1 MGNYIETKKE
11 IKNYI
16 FARIPLIILDTQE
29 RERAERL
36 LCEAGQEMKI
46 EIACYT
52 DARQVCHLGSNVT
65 KDVDSDPL
73 PFVADQFR
81 RKRGVTFVL
90 GDVRRISEESLYGRE
105 IVNLLYL
112 AMEQAC
118 TLIIITADTV
128 WQRIAGFGLKTSLD
142 LPDAKERREQIERF
156 QRRFGGRFTI
166 EWEEDEI
173 LRASALL
180 RGFTELQI
188 ENILSSVLVEYGG
201 LGKAQL
207 YELTRLKSRMYA
219 AVPCIQEVKVS
230 EKLAVSGLER
240 LKDWLREKRRLF
252 FVPDEVLREYD
263 LTAPKGILLAGVPGC
278 GKSYSAKMTAREWE
292 LPLFRF
298 DIGSVYDKWVGESER
313 RMREA
318 LRFIDNVAPCVV
330 WIDEIEKA
338 LSVSDSGNDTGKR
351 VLGQFLFWLQ
361 ESESRVFLVATAN
374 DIEKLPPELFR
385 KGRFSEMF
393 FVDLP
398 KENERRQAICQY
410 MARCLK
416 YSFSSEFIEELVQ
429 ITEGFSFADIEYVI
443 KEAAQK
449 ALLYGAGGIGEPEI
463 RGLFQK
469 VVPFAKTN
477 PEAVGRLRKWGCERA
492 IAASIEKNEG
502 GEGHE

>member
-1 MGNYIETKKE
+1 MGNYQATKKE

-29 RERAERL
+29 RERAQRL
-36 LCEAGQEMKI
+36 LGEVAEEMRI
-46 EIACYT
+46 EISCYT
-52 DARQVCHLGSNVT
+52 DARQVWHLGNNVT

-81 RKRGVTFVL
+81 RKRNMTFVL
-90 GDVRRISEESLYGRE
+90 GDVRRISEESLYARE
-105 IVNLLYL
+105 IMNLLYL

-118 TLIIITADTV
+118 TLVIITPDTI
-128 WQRIAGFGLKTSLD
+128 WQRIAGFGLKTTLD
-142 LPDAKERREQIERF
+142 LPDARERQSQIQGFLMRF
-156 QRRFGGRFTI
+156 RGRFPI
-166 EWEEDEI
+166 AWEEEEI
-173 LRASALL
+173 QRASALL

-188 ENILSSVLVEYGG
+188 ENILSSVLVEHEG
-201 LGKAQL
+201 LGHDQL
-207 YELTRLKSRMYA
+207 YELTSLKSRMYV
-219 AVPCIQEVKVS
+219 AVPCIQEVKVPR
-230 EKLAVSGLER
+230 EMAVSGLER
-240 LKDWLREKRRLF
+240 MKDWLREKRKLF
-252 FVPDEVLREYD
+252 FVPDEVLAEYD
-263 LTAPKGILLAGVPGC
+263 LTAPKGILLAGIPGC
-278 GKSYSAKMTAREWE
+278 GKSYSAKMTAKEWE

-298 DIGSVYDKWVGESER
+298 DIGGVYDKWVGESER

-374 DIEKLPPELFR
+374 DIEKLPAELFR

-398 KENERRQAICQY
+398 KENERRHAIGQY
-410 MARCLK
+410 AERCLK
-416 YSFSSEFIEELVQ
+416 CSLSTEFQEELVQ
-429 ITEGFSFADIEYVI
+429 ITEGFSFADIEYVM

-449 ALLYGAGGIGEPEI
+449 ALLYGAGAVGEEMI
-463 RGLFQK
+463 QSLFER
-469 VVPFAKTN
+469 VIPFARTN
-477 PEAVGRLRKWGCERA
+477 PETVEKLRRWGCERA
-492 IAASIEKNEG
+492 VAASIEQE
-502 GEGHE
+502 